1 LFKPGQQLGNTPE
14 VHDIAILGGGIV
26 GASLMYFLDGARSTI
41 LLEQESA
48 PGYHSTGR
56 SAAEFTRRFH
66 SAAVGRLTT
75 ASARFMMDPPAGFS
89 DVDLLRPRGNLMI
102 ADAHKADH
110 LVDIFQRENAA
121 TPDGASPVQLL
132 NIDGALEKCPIIDPD
147 WVKASF
153 YDPDCWDIEVEN
165 LLQGYLRAAKAKG
178 AVVRQSCQV
187 RGARRDAGHWLIESS
202 RGEVRA
208 RCVVNAAG
216 AWADPVAQLF
226 GAAPL
231 GLVPHR
237 RTAINVDVPDHD
249 VGAMSEVSEI
259 DELFY
264 FKPDAGHL
272 MVSPADETPV
282 DPHDVRP
289 EELDI
294 AYAAHYLSECTT
306 LDVRHI
312 AHSWAG
318 LRTFAPDRMPVI
330 GLSREIDGF
339 FWLAGLGGFGIQ
351 TSPAVGQ
358 IAAALLLKA
367 DLPDNLNSAGVDAP
381 AFSPSR
387 LKA

>member
-1 LFKPGQQLGNTPE
+1 MPE
-14 VHDIAILGGGIV
+14 LHDIAILGGGIA
-26 GASLMYFLDGARSTI
+26 GASALHFLGGVRDAI
-41 LLEQESA
+41 LLEQENA
-48 PGYHSTGR
+48 TGYHSTGR

-66 SAAVGRLTT
+66 SETVGRLTT
-75 ASARFMMDPPAGFS
+75 ASAGFLMNPPTGFG

-102 ADAHKADH
+102 ADAQKADH
-110 LVDIFQRENAA
+110 LAGIFRQECAA
-121 TPDGASPVQLL
+121 TPEGASPLQLL
-132 NIDGALEKCPIIDPD
+132 EVDSALEKCPILDPD
-147 WVKASF
+147 WVKAAF

-165 LLQGYLRAAKAKG
+165 LLQGYMRSAKAKG
-178 AVVRQSCQV
+178 AVIRQSCQV
-187 RGARRDAGHWLIESS
+187 KAARRDAGHWLIETSQ
-202 RGEVRA
+202 GEVRA

-226 GAAPL
+226 GVAPL

-237 RTAINVDVPDHD
+237 RTAINVEVPGQD

-264 FKPDAGHL
+264 FKPDAGRL

-294 AYAAHYLSECTT
+294 AYATHYLGECTT
-306 LDVRHI
+306 LNVRHI

-318 LRTFAPDRMPVI
+318 LRTFASDRMPVI
-330 GLSREIDGF
+330 GASRQVDGF

-358 IAAALLLKA
+358 IAAALLLGA
-367 DLPDNLNSAGVDAP
+367 SLPDNLGAAGVDVA

-387 LKA
+387 PKG